1 MSKLKLLLKLLNE
14 PGPAVVLAV
23 VIAMLV
29 GITGP
34 ASAQFFNFNPFSSP
48 PPRPGPQRG
57 GGGGGWFGSDFFAP
71 FQPQQP
77 KRVQQDYSKAPPPER
92 RDNANAPERYVLV
105 LGDGMADWLAYGL
118 EDAYSEQP
126 DMGITRRIKTNSGLI
141 KYQPKGEPADW
152 AAAAKG
158 ILATERADAIV
169 IMLGLNDRL
178 PIREPAV
185 EKTDKPDDKKADK
198 TKKDAKAKPGEA
210 KPADGKPGDPKSGEA
225 KTDTKTDAKPDAKT
239 DTAAKSADSELP
251 QDEADNDTPAVAAPE
266 KTARAPGALYEFR
279 DERWVELY
287 TKKIEEMIAVAKSKG
302 VPVLWV
308 GLPAVRGPKGTADS
322 LFLDSLYR
330 DAAGKAGITY
340 VDVWDGFVDEAGRF
354 LQKGPDFE
362 GQIRQLRSYDGVYF
376 TKPGAR
382 KLAHYAEREI
392 NRLLAAR
399 SAPLELP
406 TEPATPDANAV
417 PGQPAPRPVAG
428 PILPLVASSVG
439 TDQLLG
445 GPGSR
450 PAAVDAL
457 AARTLVK
464 GEALSPPAGRADD
477 FVWPRREVGREQA
490 KEPPKELSKPDTP
503 VAATSPTEAAPASPG
518 QQQRP
523 RRLTTPTAPGQ
534 SAPSQTQQPN
544 PNGQANQ
551 NGNQNGMR
559 DFFGFGAPQQQQQ
572 PAQPRPPTVRNPN
585 APPRPPGSVGR
596 SAAVLEAPAR

>member
-1 MSKLKLLLKLLNE
+1 MSKLKSILKLLNE
-14 PGPAVVLAV
+14 PGLLVVLAV
-23 VIAMLV
+23 TIAMLV
-29 GITGP
+29 GIVGP
-34 ASAQFFNFNPFSSP
+34 ASAQFFNFGPFYSSP
-48 PPRPGPQRG
+48 RPVPR
-57 GGGGGWFGSDFFAP
+57 GGGGWFGNDFFAP

-77 KRVQQDYSKAPPPER
+77 KKVQDFSKAPPPEK
-92 RDNANAPERYVLV
+92 RDNAPERYVVV

-118 EDAYSEQP
+118 EDAYAEQP
-126 DMGITRRIKTNSGLI
+126 DMGVSRRIKTNSGLI

-158 ILATERADAIV
+158 ILAAERADAIV

-178 PIREPAV
+178 PLREPIV
-185 EKTDKPDDKKADK
+185 EKTDKPDDKKTDK
-198 TKKDAKAKPGEA
+198 TKKDAKAKGS
-210 KPADGKPGDPKSGEA
+210 DG
-225 KTDTKTDAKPDAKT
+225 KPDAKSDSKPETSAKADDKPADT
-239 DTAAKSADSELP
+239 DLP
-251 QDEADNDTPAVAAPE
+251 QDEADNDAPPVAAPE
-266 KTARAPGALYEFR
+266 KTARSPNGIYEFR
-279 DERWVELY
+279 DDRWVELY
-287 TKKIEEMIAVAKSKG
+287 AKKIEEMIAVAKSKG

-308 GLPAVRGPKGTADS
+308 GLPAVRGPKGTADA
-322 LFLDSLYR
+322 LFLDSLFR

-376 TKPGAR
+376 TKAGAR
-382 KLAHYAEREI
+382 KLAHYVEREI
-392 NRLLAAR
+392 ARLLAGR

-406 TEPATPDANAV
+406 SEPATPDANAV

-490 KEPPKELSKPDTP
+490 KEPPKELVKPDTP
-503 VAATSPTEAAPASPG
+503 MAATSPAELAPAAPG
-518 QQQRP
+518 QLPPQQRP
-523 RRLTTPTAPGQ
+523 KRLTTPAAPGQ
-534 SAPSQTQQPN
+534 PPPQAQQPSQP
-544 PNGQANQ
+544 GQ
-551 NGNQNGMR
+551 GVR
-559 DFFGFGAPQQQQQ
+559 EFFGFGAPQQPQAQ
-572 PAQPRPPTVRNPN
+572 PPRPPAARNPN
-585 APPRPPGSVGR
+585 APPRPPGAVGR
-596 SAAVLEAPAR
+596 SAAVLDAPAR